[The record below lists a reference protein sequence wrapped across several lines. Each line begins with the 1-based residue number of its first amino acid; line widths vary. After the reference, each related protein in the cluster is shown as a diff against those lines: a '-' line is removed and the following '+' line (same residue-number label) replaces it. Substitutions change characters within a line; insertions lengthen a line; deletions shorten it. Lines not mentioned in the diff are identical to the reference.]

1 MADPANIR
9 PDPKSL
15 LDTANSASEKVAA
28 LHLGFM
34 AVCAYLLV
42 IVFGTTHL
50 DLLLGKGIKLPFVDV
65 EVPIAGFY
73 TAAPYLLVLV
83 HFNFL
88 LQLQLLSRKLNAFNF
103 IAPKDEW
110 NGSSRDQLHGFPFT
124 IYLIGRADPIVR
136 ALLELMVSITIILLP
151 LITLLAIQLMFLA
164 YGEESITWAQ
174 RAAICIDV
182 VLIVALWP
190 LIMDLKDDWRA
201 FWSRIF
207 AAYSPK
213 WRLWLALPVLFAG
226 LSLIFFST
234 SATISLMGF
243 GLAIFSPLPTAIS
256 FKRGRRLGILPA
268 LVPLVVFLSFLSL
281 YLISDHF
288 QPPRSL
294 VPAAVILVVPLA
306 FFWKIFIQRGSLV
319 LVMAICIFP
328 LLSLSIMIDCEWME
342 QQVTRIQGDQQTQ
355 LCYWL
360 EGFRHLS
367 LTGQT
372 LIAKHSARP
381 EVLTLIRKGNW
392 QEALTQIEPLKLG
405 VNRKLRHAILRYT
418 ILTGAQLEGVDIQG
432 ADLTGALL
440 QKANLDSARL
450 QDAILNSAQL
460 QGANLCSA
468 NLQAVILRSA
478 KLQGSDLI
486 GAKLQGADLNS
497 AQLQGSDLSAA
508 QLQGVDFHS
517 AQLQG
522 ANLKDAKLQ
531 GADLGSAQ
539 LQGANLKDAQLQG
552 ANLET
557 AQLQGAVLRRANL
570 YGVKG
575 KPEGDLVDAREIQM
589 KPMSEKEVEKLVSD
603 MPRRLNSIALDIR
616 KLGSL
621 TKSTIHLDSCLSDAK
636 KSIPG
641 LECGQRF
648 YASGEKEIGAFIKE
662 LHPMLT
668 DLACKST
675 EIAEGLT
682 KYVIYPD
689 KQEDSPA
696 RQGLTTQFVKR
707 ISDASCPGLWGLS
720 PEKKQL
726 LQDAAKQGK

>member
-1 MADPANIR
+1 
-9 PDPKSL
+9 
-15 LDTANSASEKVAA
+15 
-28 LHLGFM
+28 
-34 AVCAYLLV
+34 
-42 IVFGTTHL
+42 
-50 DLLLGKGIKLPFVDV
+50 
-65 EVPIAGFY
+65 
-73 TAAPYLLVLV
+73 
-83 HFNFL
+83 
-88 LQLQLLSRKLNAFNF
+88 
-103 IAPKDEW
+103 
-110 NGSSRDQLHGFPFT
+110 
-124 IYLIGRADPIVR
+124 
-136 ALLELMVSITIILLP
+136 
-151 LITLLAIQLMFLA
+151 
-164 YGEESITWAQ
+164 
-174 RAAICIDV
+174 
-182 VLIVALWP
+182 
-190 LIMDLKDDWRA
+190 
-201 FWSRIF
+201 
-207 AAYSPK
+207 
-213 WRLWLALPVLFAG
+213 
-226 LSLIFFST
+226 
-234 SATISLMGF
+234 
-243 GLAIFSPLPTAIS
+243 
-256 FKRGRRLGILPA
+256 
-268 LVPLVVFLSFLSL
+268 
-281 YLISDHF
+281 
-288 QPPRSL
+288 
-294 VPAAVILVVPLA
+294 
-306 FFWKIFIQRGSLV
+306 

-522 ANLKDAKLQ
+522 ANLKDA
-531 GADLGSAQ
+531 
-539 LQGANLKDAQLQG
+539 QLQG